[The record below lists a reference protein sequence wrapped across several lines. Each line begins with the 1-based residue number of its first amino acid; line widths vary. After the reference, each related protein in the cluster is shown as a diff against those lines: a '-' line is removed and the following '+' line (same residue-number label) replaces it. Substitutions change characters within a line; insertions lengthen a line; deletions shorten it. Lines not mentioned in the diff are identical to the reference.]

1 MCESPEWYTSRTVPG
16 WVGVREATKNQVSSG
31 LRLSDYATTPLY
43 NIKAVVQATGISPS
57 TLRAW
62 ERRYQ
67 VALPERS
74 DSGYRLY
81 SERDIAVIRW
91 LKAQVDVGMSISQAV
106 QWLENLIADAGE
118 LGKVVLPAT
127 GSSVAIHELLTSL
140 PHHPREHVRDFPSL
154 QRDLIAALLAF
165 DEPSAEL
172 VVAEAFA
179 MYPVEQVGEELFMPV
194 LVEVGERW
202 HRGELSITTE
212 HFVTNYVIQRLGTLL
227 RSLPNSTGGP
237 LIWVGCAPSELHE
250 VGALLLGI
258 YLRRSGFRVHYL
270 GQSLPI
276 DDFAQ
281 EVKRQQPTMILFSAS
296 TPPAAVELGKLTAR
310 LTERNGTGAPHPM
323 PLIGYGG
330 QVFNRHPE
338 LRSTIAGVYMGSN
351 AKDAVDHISELLLNK
366 PARSSDRP
374 PETKASDPDA

>member
-1 MCESPEWYTSRTVPG
+1 MI
-16 WVGVREATKNQVSSG
+16 SG

-118 LGKVVLPAT
+118 LGKVVLPAA
-127 GSSVAIHELLTSL
+127 GSSVTIHELLSPA
-140 PHHPREHVRDFPSL
+140 PHHHREHVRDFPSL
-154 QRDLIAALLAF
+154 QHDLIAALLSF
-165 DEPSAEL
+165 DEPNAEL
-172 VVAEAFA
+172 VIAEAFA
-179 MYPVEQVGEELFMPV
+179 MYPVEQVGEQLFMPV

-202 HRGELSITTE
+202 HRGEISITTE
-212 HFVTNYVIQRLGTLL
+212 HFATNYLIQRLGTLL
-227 RSLPNSTGGP
+227 RSIPNGTGSP

-250 VGALLLGI
+250 VGALLLSI
-258 YLRRSGFRVHYL
+258 YLRRFGFRIHYL

-276 DDFAQ
+276 DDFPQ
-281 EVKRQQPTMILFSAS
+281 EVKRQQPAMILFSAS
-296 TPPAAVELGKLTAR
+296 TQPAAVELGKLTAR
-310 LTERNGTGAPHPM
+310 LTERNGTDLPHPM

-330 QVFNRHPE
+330 QVFSRHPE
-338 LRSTIAGVYMGSN
+338 LRSVIAGVYMGSN
-351 AKDAVDHISELLLNK
+351 AKDAVEHISELLLHK
-366 PARSSDRP
+366 PTRAGDRP
-374 PETKASDPDA
+374 SETRPGDPTA

>member
-1 MCESPEWYTSRTVPG
+1 MST
-16 WVGVREATKNQVSSG
+16 G
-31 LRLSDYATTPLY
+31 LRLGEYATTPLY

-74 DSGYRLY
+74 ESGYRLY

-106 QWLENLIADAGE
+106 SWLDNLVADAGDMQHT
-118 LGKVVLPAT
+118 VLPAAGGAT
-127 GSSVAIHELLTSL
+127 SVQAAITQRASAQRTHA
-140 PHHPREHVRDFPSL
+140 RDFPSL
-154 QRDLIAALLAF
+154 QGDLISALLAF
-165 DEPSAEL
+165 DEEAAEL
-172 VVAEAFA
+172 TVSEAFA

-194 LVEVGERW
+194 LREVGERW
-202 HRGELSITTE
+202 HRGDLSITTE
-212 HFVTNYVIQRLGTLL
+212 HFATNYLIQRLGTLL
-227 RSLPNSTGGP
+227 RAIPNGTGGP

-258 YLRRSGFRVHYL
+258 YLRRAGYRIHYL

-276 DDFAQ
+276 DDFAG
-281 EVKRQQPTMILFSAS
+281 EAKRQQPAMILLSAS
-296 TPPAAVELGKLTAR
+296 TQAAAVELGKLTAS
-310 LTERNGTGAPHPM
+310 LTDLSGRSNGVAL

-330 QVFNRHPE
+330 QIFNRKPE
-338 LRSTIAGVYMGSN
+338 LRAGIAGVYMGAS
-351 AKDAVDHISELLLNK
+351 AQEAIQHIGELLGDK
-366 PARSSDRP
+366 PSARSENS
-374 PETKASDPDA
+374 TIL